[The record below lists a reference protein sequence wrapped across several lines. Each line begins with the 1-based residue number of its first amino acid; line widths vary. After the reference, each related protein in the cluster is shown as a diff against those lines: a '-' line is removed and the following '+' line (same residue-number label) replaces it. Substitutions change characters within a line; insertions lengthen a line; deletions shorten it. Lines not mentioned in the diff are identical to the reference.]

1 MRVAIAGCGIAGLAA
16 ASALARAGHDVTL
29 YERFSEP
36 RPLGA
41 GLLLQPSG
49 LAALRWLGLEPAAC
63 QAGARIERL
72 YGRTPAGRR
81 VMDLRYAEAAA
92 DDHGVGIHRA
102 SLFGLLHTSALEAG
116 ARIETGAE
124 IAGLTE
130 GGQPRFILAN
140 EDETPP
146 ADLAVI
152 ADGTHST
159 LRRAI
164 CPGARE
170 RLYPWGAVW
179 AVVEDRDGRWTREGE
194 LAQIYRGCEV
204 MIGILPVGRDPLH
217 PDRDASVSLFWS
229 LRPADEPAWRTDGLS
244 AFRRQLNRHWP
255 ESATLLDGE
264 ADLSGF
270 SLATYRDIRCSR
282 WHRGQAVLIGDAAHG
297 TSPQLG
303 QGANLAL
310 GDAVA
315 LADTL
320 EPGRLL
326 HPVLTRFENRRRPT
340 VRFYS
345 WASWALTPLFQS
357 RSRFLAFWRDL
368 LFGPLSRLPVIRN
381 IMAATLTGRGAFPPW
396 GGNRR

>member
-1 MRVAIAGCGIAGLAA
+1 MRIAIAGCGIAGLASA
-16 ASALARAGHDVTL
+16 VALARTGHDVTVH
-29 YERFSEP
+29 ERFSEA

-49 LAALRWLGLEPAAC
+49 LNALRRLRLEAAALE
-63 QAGARIERL
+63 AGARIERL
-72 YGRTPAGRR
+72 FGRTPSGRR
-81 VMDLRYAEAAA
+81 VMDLRYAEAKAGEF
-92 DDHGVGIHRA
+92 GVGIHRA
-102 SLFGLLHTSALEAG
+102 SLFGLLHTAALDAG
-116 ARIETGAE
+116 VRIETGAE
-124 IAGLTE
+124 ITGLSGIE
-130 GGQPRFILAN
+130 PSRFILAGGG
-140 EDETPP
+140 ETPP

-152 ADGTHST
+152 TDGAHSA

-164 CPGARE
+164 CPGARD

-179 AVVEDRDGRWTREGE
+179 AVLEDRDGRWTKAAE
-194 LAQIYRGCEV
+194 LAQVYRGCEV

-217 PDRDASVSLFWS
+217 PDRAASVSLFWS
-229 LRPADEPAWRTDGLS
+229 LRPEDEPAWRAAGLP
-244 AFRRQLNRHWP
+244 AFPQHLDRYWP
-255 ESATLLDGE
+255 ESATLVDGE

-270 SLATYRDIRCSR
+270 SLATYRDVRCSR
-282 WHRGQAVLIGDAAHG
+282 WHRGTAVLVGDAAHG

-315 LADTL
+315 LAETIG
-320 EPGRLL
+320 PGRLV

-381 IMAATLTGRGAFPPW
+381 IMAATLTGRGVMPPW
-396 GGNRR
+396 GGDRL